1 MRFLVPEPA
10 VPCGKLEPAVLCGKL
25 EPAVLCG
32 KLEPAVLC
40 GKHGV
45 RRRLCAAGVG
55 DSGRRTP
62 DSASDA
68 GTPGRRVTR
77 MQIRD
82 KWRGVYGRGLPAPG

>member
-10 VPCGKLEPAVLCGKL
+10 VPCGKLEPAVLCGK
-25 EPAVLCG
+25 
-32 KLEPAVLC
+32 
-40 GKHGV
+40 HGV
-45 RRRLCAAGVG
+45 RRRLCVAGVG

-77 MQIRD
+77 MQLRD
-82 KWRGVYGRGLPAPG
+82 KRRGVYGRGLLAPGEKSRVGFYGRGLPAFG